1 MMAQLETTSSRHDR
15 CTQEKKPGELLNLV
29 AIASETH
36 QSGKADGKRQPASA
50 LSFKVRAFGSEPRRV
65 KYQRIAA
72 HSVGGAAAW
81 LIKRNGG
88 VSVRERLAGAMVV
101 APRGIADL
109 PETSSA
115 ILRLLR
121 HDAVGMDH
129 QSIASAIIAVRSA
142 DAVIVGP
149 LSPDDSQAP
158 GLLPH
163 LAELA
168 SGAYRA
174 LRPPA
179 ELIAH
184 PGFGQLARRFHFI
197 QMSHHDVRWLA
208 AGAIDVGVLAQSL
221 CRLQG
226 GQGEFAITSF
236 HGSGVLWAESR
247 WWEIEPIDGE
257 IDESRAGAAFCSAW
271 VVARRFLR
279 ATAAQALVYA
289 RSAAMNSNL
298 RK

>member
-197 QMSHHDVRWLA
+197 QMSHHDAALAGSRSHRCRRSGPVPLPAPGWSGRVRYHFVSRLRSSL
-208 AGAIDVGVLAQSL
+208 GREPVVGD
-221 CRLQG
+221 R
-226 GQGEFAITSF
+226 T
-236 HGSGVLWAESR
+236 H
-247 WWEIEPIDGE
+247 
-257 IDESRAGAAFCSAW
+257 
-271 VVARRFLR
+271 
-279 ATAAQALVYA
+279 
-289 RSAAMNSNL
+289 
-298 RK
+298 